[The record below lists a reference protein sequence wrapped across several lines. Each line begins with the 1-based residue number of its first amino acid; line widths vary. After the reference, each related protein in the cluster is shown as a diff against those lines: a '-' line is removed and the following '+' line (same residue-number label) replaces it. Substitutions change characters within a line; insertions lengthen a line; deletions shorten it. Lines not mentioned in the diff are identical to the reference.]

1 MGRRIHSPWAP
12 DTGHHWTLAE
22 AARACARENTH
33 RFPDPPERQEAHA
46 DTDVDG
52 VRQVVAASREIVRC
66 RDCRRVLFVTRH
78 GRPWGP
84 AVREMCRSEARHL
97 ALGLTAATGERRW
110 PE

>member
-84 AVREMCRSEARHL
+84 ARVNGQREVPAGGHQKSPP
-97 ALGLTAATGERRW
+97 RRAD
-110 PE
+110 